1 MANNYRAILDDIA
14 AKLAPVPGIGT
25 IHKYERQVADQ
36 AKFILLFKDPTG
48 KICGWEIT
56 RRAAGEHQRGAY
68 FRHHQF
74 VLKGYLG
81 LQDATASSIQFQELC
96 DEVCSVFRNA
106 DPATPESSWDYING
120 DEQTA
125 AAAQIESI
133 NDRMF
138 GAVLCHCAEITLSVT
153 ERIIA

>member
-1 MANNYRAILDDIA
+1 MNNYRRILDDIA
-14 AKLAPVPGIGT
+14 VKLATVPGIGI

-36 AKFILLFKDPTG
+36 AKFIALFKAANG

-56 RRAAGEHQRGAY
+56 RRAVSEHQRGAF
-68 FRHHQF
+68 FRHHQM

-81 LQDATASSIQFQELC
+81 LQDASATSNQFQELC
-96 DEVCSVFRNA
+96 DDVCAAFRNA
-106 DPATPESSWDYING
+106 DPATVGASWNYING
-120 DEQTA
+120 DDQTA

-138 GAVLCHCAEITLSVT
+138 GAVLCHCAEIALSVT
-153 ERIIA
+153 ERIF